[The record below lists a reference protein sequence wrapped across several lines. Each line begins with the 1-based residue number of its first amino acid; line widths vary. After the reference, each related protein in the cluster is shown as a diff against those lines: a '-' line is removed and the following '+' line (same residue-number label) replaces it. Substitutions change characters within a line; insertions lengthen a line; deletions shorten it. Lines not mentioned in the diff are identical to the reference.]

1 MLMKNTI
8 ISIIFLFFIISCT
21 SRNGENLIEA
31 VKNADFEKIQKNVTA
46 ENVNSTDE
54 TGATPAMWAA
64 YNDDVELLDFL
75 VKNGA
80 DVRKRGIIGI
90 NQKYVP
96 KTYTSTLG
104 AAAGEGN
111 LETVKYLIEKAGV
124 SPDERGDCLNYWNV
138 LPNEIKTMDGVL
150 EFLEKSNDE
159 LSELIKSNELYE
171 SIKPKELKP
180 GKSPV
185 FNDFLKASN
194 EAERRDAFATI
205 LSNIILEK
213 DLKNRDGDP
222 YAVRRMAVNRRIIDE
237 ILKDFV
243 RKKESYDYRKSSEG
257 EPPVLTA
264 VFRRKNNIVDYL
276 ISQKADLNAKDCRG
290 LTPAMAAAMASN
302 YDALKKLLENGAKAN
317 TYWNLRNQKTTV
329 LSQLMTMY
337 FHGTRTEEDREG
349 IKKVLPLLWKTEQ
362 DFAESIDVFPNPL
375 LKPCRLKTPNIIEIF
390 MKNGADYSKIKNNG
404 RTLKEIC
411 ADDGIEIKDECLKK
425 REWKT
430 GQ

>member
-1 MLMKNTI
+1 MKNLTI
-8 ISIIFLFFIISCT
+8 TIFFLVLIISCT
-21 SRNGENLIEA
+21 QKSNENLIEA
-31 VKNADFEKIQKNVTA
+31 VKNADFEKVKKIVTA
-46 ENVNSTDE
+46 ENINSTDE

-64 YNDDVELLDFL
+64 YNDDAELLDFL

-159 LSELIKSNELYE
+159 LSELIKSSELYE
-171 SIKPKELKP
+171 SIKPKEIKP
-180 GKSPV
+180 SKSPV

-213 DLKNRDGDP
+213 DLKNRDVDP

-243 RKKESYDYRKSSEG
+243 RKKDSYDYRKSSEG

-302 YDALKKLLENGAKAN
+302 YDGLKKLLENGAKAN

-337 FHGTRTEEDREG
+337 FHGTRTEKEREG

-375 LKPCRLKTPNIIEIF
+375 LKPCRLKTPSMIEIF
-390 MKNGADYSKIKNNG
+390 MENGADYSKIKNNG

-411 ADDGIEIKDECLKK
+411 ADDGIEIKDEWLKK
-425 REWKT
+425 KE
-430 GQ
+430 QE

>member
-1 MLMKNTI
+1 MLMKNII
-8 ISIIFLFFIISCT
+8 ISMFSVILIISCT
-21 SRNGENLIEA
+21 SRSGENLIEA
-31 VKNADFEKIQKNVTA
+31 VKNADFEKVKKIVTA
-46 ENVNSTDE
+46 ENINSTDE

-75 VKNGA
+75 IKNGA

-159 LSELIKSNELYE
+159 LSELIKSSELYE
-171 SIKPKELKP
+171 SIKPKEIKP

-185 FNDFLKASN
+185 FNDFLKAAN

-213 DLKNRDGDP
+213 DLNNRDVDP
-222 YAVRRMAVNRRIIDE
+222 YAVRRMATNRRVIDE

-302 YDALKKLLENGAKAN
+302 YDGLKKLLENGAKAN

-375 LKPCRLKTPNIIEIF
+375 LKPCRLKTPSIIEIF
-390 MKNGADYSKIKNNG
+390 MENGADYSKIKNNG

-411 ADDGIEIKDECLKK
+411 ADDGVEIKDEWLKK
-425 REWKT
+425 NE
-430 GQ
+430 

>member
-1 MLMKNTI
+1 MKNII
-8 ISIIFLFFIISCT
+8 ISMFSVILIISCT
-21 SRNGENLIEA
+21 SRSGENLIEA
-31 VKNADFEKIQKNVTA
+31 VKNADFEKVKKIVTA
-46 ENVNSTDE
+46 ENINSTDE

-96 KTYTSTLG
+96 RTYTSALG

-111 LETVKYLIEKAGV
+111 LETVKYLIEKASV
-124 SPDERGDCLNYWNV
+124 SPDEKGDCLNYWNV
-138 LPNEIKTMDGVL
+138 LPKEVKTMDGVL
-150 EFLEKSNDE
+150 EFLEKSNDK

-185 FNDFLKASN
+185 FNDFLKAAN

-213 DLKNRDGDP
+213 DLNNRDVDP
-222 YAVRRMAVNRRIIDE
+222 YAVRRMAANRRVVDE
-237 ILKDFV
+237 VLKDFI

-264 VFRRKNNIVDYL
+264 VFRRKNNVVDYL

-302 YDALKKLLENGAKAN
+302 YDGLKKLLENGAKAN
-317 TYWNLRNQKTTV
+317 TYWNLRNHKTTV

-337 FHGTRTEEDREG
+337 FHGTKTEKEREG

-375 LKPCRLKTPNIIEIF
+375 LQPCRLNTPNIIEIF
-390 MKNGADYSKIKNNG
+390 MENGADYSKIKNNG

-411 ADDGIEIKDECLKK
+411 ADDGIEIKDEWLKK